1 LVLELDR
8 RMGQAYALIINL
20 EGGSMRGTFVLLAAA
35 AASVVVV
42 AVAAPVARADYG
54 NTAQYQAAI
63 SLNCDNKRSFF
74 CTNVVGLGGLW
85 EWFAFS
91 NDHTFD
97 ATETFCGH
105 NDPVFGSGAFHVN
118 VDGIWKP
125 DTATGE
131 SPFGAPVDFFVSTD
145 GGQTWE
151 DTLIPYVQNTS
162 AHYTFKGGPG
172 ISGEAQVAY
181 IPSR

>member
-1 LVLELDR
+1 MR
-8 RMGQAYALIINL
+8 KLI
-20 EGGSMRGTFVLLAAA
+20 
-35 AASVVVV
+35 
-42 AVAAPVARADYG
+42 AVAAACAVAVLVAAFGARTASADYG

-63 SLNCDNKRSFF
+63 SLNCDNKSSFF

-91 NDHTFD
+91 NDGTFD

-105 NDPVFGSGAFHVN
+105 NDPQFGSGAFHVN

-125 DTATGE
+125 DSATGE
-131 SPFGAPVDFFVSTD
+131 SPFRAQLDFFVSSD

-151 DTLIPYVQNTS
+151 DTLIPYVANKS
-162 AHYTFKGGPG
+162 AHYSFKGGPG
-172 ISGEAQVAY
+172 ISGQAQVAY
-181 IPSR
+181 IPNR